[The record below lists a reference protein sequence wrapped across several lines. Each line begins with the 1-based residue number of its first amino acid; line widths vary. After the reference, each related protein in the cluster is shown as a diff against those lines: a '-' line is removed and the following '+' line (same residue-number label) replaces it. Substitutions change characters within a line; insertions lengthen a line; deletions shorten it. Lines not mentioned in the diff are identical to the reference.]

1 MKFYETRTSE
11 TVTPLPTLKRRHHLG
26 KKKKKGRGAL
36 STVSLWSVTVSLQ
49 MTEKGLFVRMGFS
62 VRDHFNQAS
71 IIEPLNS
78 CNIKLAVTQLV
89 TFSTWMRKQSESPR
103 RKCPLES
110 YCMGNEAF
118 GVDLC
123 SAKTGCLIS
132 LEFTNS
138 TKMPLVDYSLCKI
151 HLKGIQNK
159 TGTHWTNVSSACQPD
174 FSLTQDQIEENSCDC
189 TQSFMLSVSCHFELV
204 FFKCT
209 LCKFSFARKKLEGL
223 NRL

>member
-1 MKFYETRTSE
+1 MRTSE
-11 TVTPLPTLKRRHHLG
+11 TVTPLPMLKRRHHLE
-26 KKKKKGRGAL
+26 KKKGWGAL
-36 STVSLWSVTVSLQ
+36 STVSLWPVTVSLQ

-89 TFSTWMRKQSESPR
+89 TFSTWMRNQSESPR

-138 TKMPLVDYSLCKI
+138 TKMRLVDYSLCKF
-151 HLKGIQNK
+151 HLKGIKNK
-159 TGTHWTNVSSACQPD
+159 TGTHWNKCVFCLPTRLFSYTRPD
-174 FSLTQDQIEENSCDC
+174 RGKFLWLHSVFHGIRQLLFLTDI
-189 TQSFMLSVSCHFELV
+189 L
-204 FFKCT
+204 
-209 LCKFSFARKKLEGL
+209 
-223 NRL
+223 